1 MTWATDSLAKLV
13 AAIGTPAFAEG
24 LTDATA
30 EPLKPD
36 AAAFI
41 LFRSTAQPAVL
52 VDRLM
57 PAERGHLYGDY
68 LSGVYLLSP
77 FYRASLGLKQPR
89 AARILDIAPEGF
101 TQSEYHRRYFALIG
115 VADMLGLLIPARDA
129 VAFLSFSRVAGRPR
143 FSTREMRTVTALL
156 PVLAAAVARHEA
168 IAGSLG
174 GPRSGRGPKPAPA
187 TFHKGLTARES
198 EVVNLILEGHSARAV
213 AERLRISL
221 ETVRVHRRNVYE
233 KLGVSSQAELFHW
246 FLDTRV

>member
-1 MTWATDSLAKLV
+1 VTAPPLARLI
-13 AAIGTPAFAEG
+13 AAIGTPEFAER
-24 LTDATA
+24 LADAAA
-30 EPLKPD
+30 EPLRPD

-41 LFRSTAQPAVL
+41 LFRNRAQPAVL

-77 FYRASLGLKQPR
+77 FYRASLGLAEPR
-89 AARILDIAPEGF
+89 AARIRDIAPEGF

-115 VADMLGLLIPARDA
+115 VADMLGLLLPARDA
-129 VAFLSFSRVAGRPR
+129 VAFLSFSRGAGRPR
-143 FSTREMRTVTALL
+143 FSTHETRAVTALL
-156 PVLAAAVARHEA
+156 PVLAAALARHES
-168 IAGSLG
+168 IAGSLA
-174 GPRSGRGPKPAPA
+174 GPRSGRPPKPAPA
-187 TFHKGLTARES
+187 TVHKGLTARES

-246 FLDTRV
+246 FLHTRV

>member
-129 VAFLSFSRVAGRPR
+129 V
-143 FSTREMRTVTALL
+143 
-156 PVLAAAVARHEA
+156 LAAAVARHEA

-246 FLDTRV
+246 FLDTRA

>member
-13 AAIGTPAFAEG
+13 AAIGTPDFAEG
-24 LTDATA
+24 LTDAAA

-77 FYRASLGLKQPR
+77 FYRASLGLKQAR

-129 VAFLSFSRVAGRPR
+129 VAFLSFSRGAGRPR
-143 FSTREMRTVTALL
+143 FSTRETRSVTALL

-168 IAGSLG
+168 IAGSLAGRRG
-174 GPRSGRGPKPAPA
+174 GPFGPCRGRATADLARNGPRPPPQ
-187 TFHKGLTARES
+187 
-198 EVVNLILEGHSARAV
+198 
-213 AERLRISL
+213 RL
-221 ETVRVHRRNVYE
+221 
-233 KLGVSSQAELFHW
+233 
-246 FLDTRV
+246 